1 MESGS
6 SSRGSSSFAVSIRL
20 HASIAPSEDPEKVLK
35 AARNVLGECSY
46 SVETRGGAGTE
57 GDGGS
62 STGRVEAWV
71 TLSSTDTHCLQRI
84 HDQLRDRHVRDAAR
98 RLLLRGRR
106 DSRLTLLLN
115 RQAAFVGVVVVCNS
129 VLESPLGPMVLE
141 IDCDRAEGLI
151 DWLTA
156 HS

>member
-6 SSRGSSSFAVSIRL
+6 SGRGISGFAVSIRL

-35 AARNVLGECSY
+35 AARNVLGECNY
-46 SVETRGGAGTE
+46 SVETRGGADTE
-57 GDGGS
+57 GDGGTS
-62 STGRVEAWV
+62 GSVEAWL
-71 TLSSTDTHCLQRI
+71 TLSSTDAHCLQRI